1 MTAKTLRLTKK
12 PSKYATP
19 VATGAEGTP
28 EEPLLIDP
36 SIPDLRSALDQS
48 DVWLYVLDARD
59 PQAHR
64 SRFIESLATEKH
76 KRLVFLLNKIG
87 VFVLAPF

>member
-1 MTAKTLRLTKK
+1 MAKKKGDSIAVTADVDEEMEE
-12 PSKYATP
+12 A
-19 VATGAEGTP
+19 
-28 EEPLLIDP
+28 EPLLVDP
-36 SIPDLRSALDQS
+36 SIPDLQSALDNS

-64 SRFIESLATEKH
+64 STFIESLATEKH

-87 VFVLAPF
+87 MSLWCSVDAS